1 MAKWDAVFLKDAQ
14 ERLAKQMD
22 GYDLSLADVK
32 DFVSCRIASPLALA
46 LSYCLTYDRAEL
58 TPRWKCARM
67 KYVEFSTIEAPTDA
81 RPSPWDTRPSA
92 TCSP

>member
-22 GYDLSLADVK
+22 GYDLSLTDVK

-46 LSYCLTYDRAEL
+46 LSYWLTY
-58 TPRWKCARM
+58 
-67 KYVEFSTIEAPTDA
+67 V
-81 RPSPWDTRPSA
+81 
-92 TCSP
+92 